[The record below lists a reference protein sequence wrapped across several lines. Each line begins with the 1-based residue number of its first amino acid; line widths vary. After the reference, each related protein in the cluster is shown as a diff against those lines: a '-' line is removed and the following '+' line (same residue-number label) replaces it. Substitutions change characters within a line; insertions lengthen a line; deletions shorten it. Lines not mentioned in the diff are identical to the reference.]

1 MSMGRLF
8 VIQYHSS
15 CQLRTHPESKA
26 RKSTLF
32 SFPSPFIETEWELK
46 ATDKGNWIKWGE
58 GRAERIVKVEEEEGA
73 VMCEEF
79 AEIRA
84 LMRLEIVI
92 SVVFLHHLSYFS
104 IGFIFMYIIFSF
116 ICWYCHEVT
125 GWFKIAANFLNE
137 NQCSKILNIH
147 SLLIISAI

>member
-1 MSMGRLF
+1 M
-8 VIQYHSS
+8 
-15 CQLRTHPESKA
+15 
-26 RKSTLF
+26 
-32 SFPSPFIETEWELK
+32 
-46 ATDKGNWIKWGE
+46 
-58 GRAERIVKVEEEEGA
+58 KVEEEEGA

-116 ICWYCHEVT
+116 IC
-125 GWFKIAANFLNE
+125 
-137 NQCSKILNIH
+137 
-147 SLLIISAI
+147 